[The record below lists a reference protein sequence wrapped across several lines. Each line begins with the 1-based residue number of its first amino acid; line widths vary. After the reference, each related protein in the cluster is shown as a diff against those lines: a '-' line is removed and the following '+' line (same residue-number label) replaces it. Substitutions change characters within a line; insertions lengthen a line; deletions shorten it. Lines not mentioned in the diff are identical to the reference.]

1 MGSALPAI
9 WKRALVIERHDRRR
23 TACAFECPHATL
35 KVRKI
40 GGVREVLLSR
50 ILESRPAPESLD
62 GPVWFCFGEVLQVD
76 SRSSITRPT
85 FQLVIL
91 RARNFQQP
99 RSR

>member
-9 WKRALVIERHDRRR
+9 WKRALVIERHDRRPA
-23 TACAFECPHATL
+23 ACAFECPHATL
-35 KVRKI
+35 KVREI

-50 ILESRPAPESLD
+50 ILESRPAAESLD
-62 GPVWFCFGEVLQVD
+62 GAVWFCFGEVLQVD
-76 SRSSITRPT
+76 SRSSITRST